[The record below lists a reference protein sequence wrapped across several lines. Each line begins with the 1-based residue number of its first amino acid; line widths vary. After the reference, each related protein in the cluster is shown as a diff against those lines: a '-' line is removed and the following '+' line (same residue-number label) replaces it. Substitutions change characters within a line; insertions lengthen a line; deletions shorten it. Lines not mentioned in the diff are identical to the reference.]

1 MKFDA
6 AKLAA
11 VLAASAA
18 VLSGCGRHDTT
29 NQNCAESGQRRAD
42 GTCTDG
48 HTNAG
53 GHGGVGYVG
62 AAGTGQTADAGV
74 ARGGFG
80 GTAGDGGGHGGEG
93 GGGE

>member
-48 HTNAG
+48 HTGG

-62 AAGTGQTADAGV
+62 GGSSGQTADAGV

-80 GTAGDGGGHGGEG
+80 GTAGDGGGHGGG
-93 GGGE
+93 AGGE